1 MLLKQQYHNYT
12 LINNFIISQKTNK
25 LLYNFKIT
33 FLNLYWKQDIKKIN
47 KPVTTA
53 LINYRHFINK
63 SKYIYFYKLNT
74 YNFIN
79 ILVKSF
85 SILKYSLILIK
96 FSNSFF
102 NIFSKLYIYNLF
114 KLVNFIFFHKY
125 IYFKHKIKLLKY

>member
-33 FLNLYWKQDIKKIN
+33 FLNLYWKQGIKKIN

-53 LINYRHFINK
+53 LINYIHFINK
-63 SKYIYFYKLNT
+63 SKYIYFYQFNT